1 MYDVRAERGTAAGSG
16 QAGPAGTSAPA
27 AGTVPATIGVDPGQ
41 KWTAA
46 VLRVGDFAE
55 HGWTV
60 GPVNRNGLPDRAA
73 LDELVEY
80 AAEKHGAVRVGI
92 EVPRVPIGWTPGAY
106 SKFNRMRAVDWILP
120 KQVAAAV
127 LGAYPESRL
136 VLPDHLGRRPASEYP
151 RELRGARPPGWG
163 PNEAR
168 KGERDHE
175 RAAYDI
181 AGLRSSLARRSS
193 ASASCGTHFGWT
205 KLVASRVV
213 SPAPA
218 SRRRNSSF
226 VSRPTTVCSFC
237 SPSRG
242 PTSQI
247 VTRSG
252 RSPLDASRWGNP
264 SSRTLATPTG

>member
-1 MYDVRAERGTAAGSG
+1 MTSAHSAVPQSAS
-16 QAGPAGTSAPA
+16 GPASAAA

-60 GPVNRNGLPDRAA
+60 GPVNRNGLPDRAVLDDVDDWDSFARYIRRLLAA
-73 LDELVEY
+73 LDDLVEY
-80 AAEKHGAVRVGI
+80 AADRHGAVRVGI

-136 VLPDHLGRRPASEYP
+136 VLPDHLGRRPAGEYP

-181 AGLRSSLARRSS
+181 AGLAARM
-193 ASASCGTHFGWT
+193 
-205 KLVASRVV
+205 
-213 SPAPA
+213 P
-218 SRRRNSSF
+218 
-226 VSRPTTVCSFC
+226 
-237 SPSRG
+237 
-242 PTSQI
+242 
-247 VTRSG
+247 
-252 RSPLDASRWGNP
+252 
-264 SSRTLATPTG
+264 